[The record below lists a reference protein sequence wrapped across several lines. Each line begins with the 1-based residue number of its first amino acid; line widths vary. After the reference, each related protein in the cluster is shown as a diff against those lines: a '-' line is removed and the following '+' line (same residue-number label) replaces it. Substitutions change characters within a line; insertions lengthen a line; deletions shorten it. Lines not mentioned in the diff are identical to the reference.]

1 MFDDLVDNIICSQK
15 AARVAELAG
24 HINPYTSKDCGLAS
38 GAEFANTLD
47 NLAIA
52 AMLVSAI
59 GKFAF

>member
-1 MFDDLVDNIICSQK
+1 MFVDLVDNTTCSQK

-24 HINPYTSKDCGLAS
+24 HINPYASKDCGLAS
-38 GAEFANTLD
+38 AVVFGNTFD